1 MKDKRPITMD
11 AGVSPTE
18 DIHSRILTIESFIL
32 YLSAKRSFSAERG
45 RTARRQ
51 SLLQVRNQT
60 EILVSV
66 VEVLAAH
73 TPDESVVVGSGCA
86 MDRPLR

>member
-1 MKDKRPITMD
+1 MKDERLVTGD
-11 AGVSPTE
+11 AGVSPAVETPSIVKLLVFYPLSFSE
-18 DIHSRILTIESFIL
+18 RSERSFIL
-32 YLSAKRSFSAERG
+32 F
-45 RTARRQ
+45 
-51 SLLQVRNQT
+51 QVRNQT